1 MDQLI
6 AEIEAYAA
14 ARGIKP
20 ATVVQYATTHGG
32 GVFDRWKAGKGTC
45 TLPMADRIRAYMRE
59 NPAPAAGA
67 SREATP
73 VVRSAQNGAAA

>member
-20 ATVVQYATTHGG
+20 ATVVQNATTHGG
-32 GVFDRWKAGKGTC
+32 TVFEKWKSGAAVC
-45 TLPMADRIRAYMRE
+45 TLTTADRVRAYMRE
-59 NPAPAAGA
+59 NPAA
-67 SREATP
+67 RTATP